1 MNGGGK
7 GRGCR
12 LAKSALPVSNR
23 KGSRDSRCSSD
34 AWDSGSDVELC
45 FDVDAESAE
54 YHLTRRSPR
63 ARGITTR
70 RHDEVG
76 LDDCRTG
83 RYNMEILTIGAK
95 TRTPRLGRE
104 PQALGGCAVLQSG

>member
-23 KGSRDSRCSSD
+23 KGNRDKRCSSD
-34 AWDSGSDVELC
+34 DEDDEDSDSDVE
-45 FDVDAESAE
+45 VGAESAE

-70 RHDEVG
+70 RHVEVG

-83 RYNMEILTIGAK
+83 RYNMEIVTIGAK

-104 PQALGGCAVLQSG
+104 PQPLGGCAVLQSG